1 MTKHHS
7 KWHQCKIGELLKE
20 HSERSSVNNQHEV
33 LSVTKE
39 GIFSQQEYFKKQIAS
54 EDNSG
59 YKIVKKGDVV
69 FSAMNLWM
77 GSIDVVK
84 NHEIGIVSP
93 AYITMRPDENL
104 IHTEF
109 LSYFLRGEKMMKK
122 YIYHSQQGA
131 SIVRRNL
138 NKDDL
143 LQDKI
148 SIPPINEQSKIAE
161 ILTGID
167 KKISLSRQKVEKM
180 GYLLKALFNSE
191 SLEKG
196 CKSLVP
202 LSEIG
207 VWRGGGTPSKSIRE
221 YWKGSIPWVSP
232 KDMIGNRIYDT
243 QDHITSKA
251 IENSSALLIKKGSIL
266 FVVRSGIL
274 RNKLPIAFAEK
285 DLTINQDLKSLQI
298 NSQWDKDF
306 IFYFLKSNSDKI
318 RTSCMKV
325 GTTVESIASDLLMEY
340 MIPSVSKL
348 IQENL
353 GKVARRID
361 QSMEFENYSIDSIIR
376 LKNALL
382 QDLLSGSKR
391 VEV

>member
-1 MTKHHS
+1 MNNS
-7 KWHQCKIGELLKE
+7 KEWDKFSIPELEKKGLIKLGRGNII
-20 HSERSSVNNQHEV
+20 SKNDIRDNPGGYPIYSSSAKGDGLFGKYGNYMFNEEMITWSIDGGGSLFYRPRH
-33 LSVTKE
+33 K
-39 GIFSQQEYFKKQIAS
+39 FSIT
-54 EDNSG
+54 NVSG
-59 YKIVKKGDVV
+59 YMILDKAIFDYRFVHAALSLQHSFLTFDYQTKAHPSVIRDFYTIPVPPLAEQKKI
-69 FSAMNLWM
+69 
-77 GSIDVVK
+77 
-84 NHEIGIVSP
+84 
-93 AYITMRPDENL
+93 AYI
-104 IHTEF
+104 
-109 LSYFLRGEKMMKK
+109 
-122 YIYHSQQGA
+122 
-131 SIVRRNL
+131 
-138 NKDDL
+138 
-143 LQDKI
+143 I
-148 SIPPINEQSKIAE
+148 S
-161 ILTGID
+161 LID
-167 KKISLSRQKVEKM
+167 KKISLSKQKVQKK
-180 GYLLKALFNSE
+180 GYLLKAIFNSE
-191 SLEKG
+191 SLKKD
-196 CKSLVP
+196 CKSFVP

-207 VWRGGGTPSKSIRE
+207 VWRGGGTPSKSILE

-232 KDMIGNRIYDT
+232 KDMTGNRIYDT
-243 QDHITSKA
+243 QDHITSQA

-391 VEV
+391 VSV